1 MLDSARKSDI
11 MHLAIE
17 KKSAKRRL
25 FMASLNRKQ
34 QILKLIVEHFVKT
47 AEPVGSQTLLD
58 QYKLPYSSATIR
70 NEMAELENLG
80 YLEKTHTSSGRVPS
94 ASGYRYYVD
103 YLRED
108 DEIDPEAKQKI
119 QALFS
124 KSDFQIDN
132 VIKQGCEII
141 AQMTH
146 LTSVMLGPDGKQ
158 ERLQKVQLIP
168 INDSSA
174 VAIFITDCGHIE
186 HKMFSIPVQVG
197 IKDVEKCIEI
207 INDRIAGTALDN
219 VVEKID
225 ALQPI
230 IAENVKHYDI
240 VFKALMEVFKSF
252 SNDRMN
258 VFGRENV
265 LEQPEF
271 LTDIPK
277 LKKLVKLL
285 ENDEAWKNL
294 VGTDDVTV
302 LIGDENSIQSNLDDI
317 AVISA
322 KLNISDNQTSQIALV
337 GPTRMDYDKAIKIL
351 KYFQEALETYN
362 KERE

>member
-1 MLDSARKSDI
+1 
-11 MHLAIE
+11 
-17 KKSAKRRL
+17 
-25 FMASLNRKQ
+25 
-34 QILKLIVEHFVKT
+34 
-47 AEPVGSQTLLD
+47 
-58 QYKLPYSSATIR
+58 
-70 NEMAELENLG
+70 
-80 YLEKTHTSSGRVPS
+80 
-94 ASGYRYYVD
+94 
-103 YLRED
+103 
-108 DEIDPEAKQKI
+108 
-119 QALFS
+119 
-124 KSDFQIDN
+124 
-132 VIKQGCEII
+132 
-141 AQMTH
+141 
-146 LTSVMLGPDGKQ
+146 
-158 ERLQKVQLIP
+158 QKVQLIP

-351 KYFQEALETYN
+351 KYFQEALEAYS